1 MIDYEKIEEAA
12 IEYIDDEG
20 RGFEAFI
27 AGAEWAINEFLK
39 DLWHPAI
46 ETPDLDKRILY
57 EYKPNGEINP
67 PTHIKEAT
75 YEKVHLKK
83 CGYKPINPE
92 QTITRW
98 LYIDDL
104 LPKEV
109 NNEVDRFCMSNH
121 YICNHITYYL

>member
-1 MIDYEKIEEAA
+1 MANIYRDLVV
-12 IEYIDDEG
+12 
-20 RGFEAFI
+20 GFN

-39 DLWHPAI
+39 GLWHPAS
-46 ETPDLDKRILY
+46 EAPDLDKRILY

-75 YEKVHLKK
+75 YEKVRWKE

-92 QTITRW
+92 RIITRW

-104 LPKEV
+104 LPKKGGEQ
-109 NNEVDRFCMSNH
+109 
-121 YICNHITYYL
+121 